1 MHFFSFLAEKKM
13 PRPRLS
19 ILASPKI
26 LPQTQPPPQIAT
38 QTDYL
43 KQILPDVTFR
53 PQERLAHR
61 DQERG
66 FYRLDEND
74 EFMVKRFAKTEM
86 FHQEANTAK
95 QIQDTFNEDPTLM
108 KVVLIDPDRKTI
120 VYQNRFRHGQTL
132 DKFVQQHHD
141 NIPPQTV
148 SAITQNL
155 NALLGHLHQLGI
167 THGDVKPSNILIN
180 PETLVCQWIDYG
192 EMIVHKTDD
201 PCIIS
206 GTSLKRCEKHP

>member
-1 MHFFSFLAEKKM
+1 MVWCFLWIPRNRLKSGWWVPHSKIGKRCGAPSAMHPRMSCISAVRLWQKLSDDSWKMHFFSFLAEKKM

-74 EFMVKRFAKTEM
+74 EFMVKRFAKTE
-86 FHQEANTAK
+86 
-95 QIQDTFNEDPTLM
+95 
-108 KVVLIDPDRKTI
+108 
-120 VYQNRFRHGQTL
+120 
-132 DKFVQQHHD
+132 
-141 NIPPQTV
+141 
-148 SAITQNL
+148 IT
-155 NALLGHLHQLGI
+155 
-167 THGDVKPSNILIN
+167 DCP
-180 PETLVCQWIDYG
+180 
-192 EMIVHKTDD
+192 
-201 PCIIS
+201 
-206 GTSLKRCEKHP
+206 